1 MTIIIINGR
10 GGSGKDTFV
19 EDFIQCAGQDHVL
32 NISTVDY
39 IKEIATKLGWNKEKD
54 DLSRKYLSDLK
65 DIATYWGDIPF
76 KDVTQKANAFYQQL
90 QQYGVEDTGFVFI
103 HCREPHEIARL
114 VDGLSIHYPVVTL
127 LIRRPGGKIYG
138 NHADDEIE
146 NYQYDFI
153 VENNSTLDDL
163 AQSAEEFYK
172 IFIN

>member
-1 MTIIIINGR
+1 
-10 GGSGKDTFV
+10 
-19 EDFIQCAGQDHVL
+19 
-32 NISTVDY
+32 
-39 IKEIATKLGWNKEKD
+39 
-54 DLSRKYLSDLK
+54 
-65 DIATYWGDIPF
+65 
-76 KDVTQKANAFYQQL
+76 
-90 QQYGVEDTGFVFI
+90 
-103 HCREPHEIARL
+103 
-114 VDGLSIHYPVVTL
+114 VTL